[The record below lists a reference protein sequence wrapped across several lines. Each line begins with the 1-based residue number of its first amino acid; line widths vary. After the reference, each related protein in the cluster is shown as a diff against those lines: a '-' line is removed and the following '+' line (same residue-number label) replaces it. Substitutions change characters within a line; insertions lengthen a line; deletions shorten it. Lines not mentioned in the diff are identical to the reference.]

1 MDEGELDFAFWQIS
15 AKFGRES
22 LEVAQKDGFIFGAG
36 MKNR

>member
-1 MDEGELDFAFWQIS
+1 MDESKLDLAFWQIS
-15 AKFGRES
+15 AKFWRES

>member
-1 MDEGELDFAFWQIS
+1 MDESKLDLAFWQIS

-22 LEVAQKDGFIFGAG
+22 LEVPQKDGFIFGAG

>member
-1 MDEGELDFAFWQIS
+1 MDEDKLDLVFWQIS

-22 LEVAQKDGFIFGAG
+22 LEVTQKDGFIFGAG